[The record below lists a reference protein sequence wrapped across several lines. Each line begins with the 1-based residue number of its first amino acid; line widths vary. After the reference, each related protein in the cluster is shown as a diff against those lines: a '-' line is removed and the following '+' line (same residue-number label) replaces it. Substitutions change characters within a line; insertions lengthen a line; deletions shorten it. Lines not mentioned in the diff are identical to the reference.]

1 MLLTTVAAITALVAS
16 AAASTQ
22 VNLIG
27 YTYDGTTLK
36 GTINVQ
42 NLAFNKAIFV
52 KYDTLSGTWSGSC
65 NAVYAS
71 GPASNNY
78 ETWSFNCPIDSNGIA
93 QFYIEYD
100 VSGTKYYDNGCGQG
114 CNYPVKQ
121 GPPPPPPTLGPQADI
136 TSWFS
141 SAFPAAVTKLKAN
154 IHPANTSPGVVVA
167 APQSNTINNYF
178 YHWIRDASLVMT
190 AVNDLYVTGDSSAPA
205 LFADYQAFTH
215 GIQQIPLQG
224 GLGEAKVLV
233 NGQDFTGGWCRPQN
247 DGPALRASSFIRFA
261 NAYLSKTG
269 DMSRVLNIY
278 NGTQGVVVAD
288 LNFVAQPANYQNTD
302 GCDLWEER
310 RGIYFW
316 TLGAQ
321 RRALH
326 EGAAFAASL
335 GDTANSKAWAAA
347 ASTLDGMMN
356 SFFFPNTGLVGR
368 GSSDQ
373 KLDAAIPLGA
383 IHNAMAD
390 GILSPSDDRILNTA
404 YVFANDFKA
413 EYPINQGSLVDGS
426 GLPLAY
432 AIGRYT
438 GDVYDGSAN
447 NNNGGVANPWFL
459 ATLAYSEL
467 YYKTATAYLQ
477 AGKVT
482 VSSLNLPFFSGAR
495 PAGLAVSGLTS
506 GTTYSAGS
514 TQFNNIV
521 GSLQSLADSYARTVK
536 THAGAGFALNEQ
548 FSRTSG
554 VATGV
559 NDLTWSY
566 ASLISASLARQN
578 MIAVVNGGQPNNSIT
593 RRRRAARA

>member
-1 MLLTTVAAITALVAS
+1 MLLSTLAAITVLVAS

-22 VNLIG
+22 VNVVG
-27 YTYDGTTLK
+27 FTFDGSTLA

-42 NLAFNKAIFV
+42 NVAYTKVIYV
-52 KYDTLSGTWSGSC
+52 IYDTPAGGWPGSC
-65 NAVYAS
+65 SAHYSS
-71 GPASNNY
+71 GPASNGY
-78 ETWSFNCPIDSNGIA
+78 ETWTFSCPIDSKGIT
-93 QFYIEYD
+93 QFYVEYD
-100 VSGTKYYDNGCGQG
+100 VAGNKYYDNGCGVN
-114 CNYPVKQ
+114 CNYPVTKT
-121 GPPPPPPTLGPQADI
+121 PPPSLGPQADI

-154 IHPANTSPGVVVA
+154 IHAANTNAGVVIA

-178 YHWIRDASLVMT
+178 YHWIRDSSLVMIT
-190 AVNDLYVTGDSSAPA
+190 INDLYISGSDSSAPS
-205 LFADYQAFTH
+205 LFSDYQTFTY
-215 GIQQIPLQG
+215 GIQRVPLLT
-224 GLGEAKVLV
+224 GLGEPKIEV
-233 NGQDFTGGWCRPQN
+233 NGQDFTGSWCRPQN
-247 DGPALRASSFIRFA
+247 DGPALRASSFMRFA
-261 NAYLSKTG
+261 NAYLAKTG
-269 DMSRVLNIY
+269 DMSRVLDMY
-278 NGTQGVVVAD
+278 NGTKGVVVTD
-288 LNFVAQPANYQNTD
+288 LNYVAQPANYQNAQ

-326 EGAAFAASL
+326 EGAVFAASL

-347 ASTLDGMMN
+347 ASAIDGMMD
-356 SFFFPNTGLVGR
+356 SFYFPNTNLVGR
-368 GSSDQ
+368 GNSDQ
-373 KLDAAIPLGA
+373 GLDAAIPLGA

-390 GILSPSDDRILNTA
+390 GVLSPTDDRILNTV
-404 YVFANDFKA
+404 YVLANQFKT

-426 GLPLAY
+426 GLPLSY
-432 AIGRYT
+432 AIGRYI
-438 GDVYDGSAN
+438 GDVYDGSEHTT
-447 NNNGGVANPWFL
+447 NGGIANPWFL

-506 GTTYSAGS
+506 GTTYDAGS
-514 TQFNNIV
+514 TQFKNIV

-536 THAGAGFALNEQ
+536 THAGAGYQLNEQ

-554 VATGV
+554 MLTGV

-566 ASLISASLARQN
+566 ASLISAGLARQN
-578 MIAVVNGGQPNNSIT
+578 MMAVVNGGQPNNNIT
-593 RRRRAARA
+593 KRRRTARA